1 MCCFDLA
8 TVLDRTGTLLLLTLL
23 FDSIIR
29 YLLPFVT
36 IVVLTPIPH
45 YVLHTGM
52 FLNFQYN
59 LLVQARAGSEPL
71 APTKADREVNGRLTN
86 LIRRHEDGMDNA
98 EFLRDVAHN

>member
-1 MCCFDLA
+1 MFEQRYPGLAGPASLSAESMCCFDLA

-29 YLLPFVT
+29 YLIPFVT

-52 FLNFQYN
+52 FLNVLPIQPSGPGTGW
-59 LLVQARAGSEPL
+59 LGTPGSHE
-71 APTKADREVNGRLTN
+71 GR
-86 LIRRHEDGMDNA
+86 
-98 EFLRDVAHN
+98 